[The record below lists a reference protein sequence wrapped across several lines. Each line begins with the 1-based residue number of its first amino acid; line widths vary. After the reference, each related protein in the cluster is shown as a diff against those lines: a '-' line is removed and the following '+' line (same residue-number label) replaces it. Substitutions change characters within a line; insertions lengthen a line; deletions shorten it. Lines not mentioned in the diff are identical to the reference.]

1 MMFFVRRLRKFP
13 WRQHLYAL
21 LPLLLLVTCTLLLA
35 GSEQVVE
42 DFFTA
47 VRTPNRGLRIGF
59 EKYSSLGNIVY
70 YVAYF
75 GLLTVGLV
83 KKRRNFVDFVVGYLI
98 SLVAVLL
105 LVDLFKFACGRPRPY
120 CDDGFEP
127 FTTEEEN
134 HSFPSGHVSETVA
147 TVTPLAGRFGKRTL
161 PLILG
166 LSPFCMGLARMFLGE
181 HHPTDLL
188 GAMVAGTFGACLA
201 WSATSLLAYGRR
213 RRRTSQRFTRGFA
226 S

>member
-1 MMFFVRRLRKFP
+1 MFFVRRLRKFP

-21 LPLLLLVTCTLLLA
+21 LPLLVLVTCTLLLA
-35 GSEQVVE
+35 GNEQRVE

-47 VRTPNRGLRIGF
+47 LRTPNQGLRMGF
-59 EKYSSLGNIVY
+59 EKYSSLGNIMY
-70 YVAYF
+70 YIAYF
-75 GLLTVGLV
+75 GLLAAGLAT
-83 KKRRNFVDFVVGYLI
+83 KRRNLVDFVVGYLV

-105 LVDLFKFACGRPRPY
+105 LVDLFKFALGRPRPY
-120 CDDGFEP
+120 CDDGFDP
-127 FTTEEEN
+127 FTTDGDN
-134 HSFPSGHVSETVA
+134 HAFPSGHVSETVA
-147 TVTPLAGRFGKRTL
+147 TVTPLAGRFGKKAL

-166 LSPFCMGLARMFLGE
+166 LSPFCMGFARMFLGE

-213 RRRTSQRFTRGFA
+213 RRRTSQRILPKII